1 MEGRWRESGGKVEG
15 KWREGGG
22 KVVRRWRE
30 GGGKVEGRWRK
41 GGGWRESGEKME
53 GRWREGGGKV
63 RGGGRGKSG
72 GTLTR
77 CFLTETESPSHADW
91 SKACAVDMV
100 LPSCV
105 TLPVEGGGAEVY
117 MPLPLHSTNL
127 GSTFSVH
134 HWPPPELFPL
144 DHFAR

>member
-15 KWREGGG
+15 
-22 KVVRRWRE
+22 RWRE
-30 GGGKVEGRWRK
+30 SGGKVEER
-41 GGGWRESGEKME
+41 WRESGEKME
-53 GRWREGGGKV
+53 GRWREGGGKGGGKV
-63 RGGGRGKSG
+63 EERWGGGGGGRGKSG

-105 TLPVEGGGAEVY
+105 TLPVEGEELWY
-117 MPLPLHSTNL
+117 TCHSPFTPLT
-127 GSTFSVH
+127 
-134 HWPPPELFPL
+134 
-144 DHFAR
+144 